1 MKTKI
6 GLLSIFIIL
15 LIIGCINKEKQVPK
29 DKFYA
34 NTGGWGEM
42 RFPLIKPFYMF
53 CYDGKNWLVYEDEL
67 DDYDDGGC
75 SIFEVKRLQM
85 LKDLFLFR
93 SYGDSLA
100 VTINGERQSE
110 GWFVMDVKHKTING
124 YTDYTIFKDTLYSR
138 YRITNIDTLLWRTP
152 RSYYEEFKKERFMP
166 WFPDSIVQQQ

>member
-67 DDYDDGGC
+67 DDYDDGG
-75 SIFEVKRLQM
+75 F
-85 LKDLFLFR
+85 
-93 SYGDSLA
+93 
-100 VTINGERQSE
+100 
-110 GWFVMDVKHKTING
+110 
-124 YTDYTIFKDTLYSR
+124 
-138 YRITNIDTLLWRTP
+138 NI
-152 RSYYEEFKKERFMP
+152 
-166 WFPDSIVQQQ
+166 

>member
-1 MKTKI
+1 MK
-6 GLLSIFIIL
+6 
-15 LIIGCINKEKQVPK
+15 
-29 DKFYA
+29 
-34 NTGGWGEM
+34 M
-42 RFPLIKPFYMF
+42 
-53 CYDGKNWLVYEDEL
+53 NWMIMMTVA
-67 DDYDDGGC
+67 

-85 LKDLFLFR
+85 LKDLLFR